1 MTALPTARSALEVER
16 AARWDDARPAATRG
30 APVIVLTYGHSGAEL
45 LRLVLGRDP
54 DLACTVSTGV
64 LPMCEQA
71 ATAWRTADGKP
82 IGPLTALAAASIR
95 ALATTIIA
103 AILSGEG
110 KRRWC
115 ETSTAPPGYA
125 DTFLQLFPGTRI
137 LCLHR
142 SCPDVIQAA
151 LHASPWGL
159 AGEAFA
165 PFTSVHPVSAV
176 AALTAYWTAHTQ
188 SLLAFERAHPGA
200 CLRVRYEDLAA
211 DSFEDL
217 RAFLSLGDGGPGAP
231 SPTGLGIGT
240 PTGSDDPPLP
250 FPAEQVPP
258 GLLEQANELMKELGY
273 PLLGA
278 AAKAAANPAGRR
290 P

>member
-1 MTALPTARSALEVER
+1 MTARSALEGEP

-30 APVIVLTYGHSGAEL
+30 APVIVLTYAHSGAER
-45 LRLVLGRDP
+45 LRSMLRRDP
-54 DLACTVSTGV
+54 DLACTVGTGV

-71 ATAWRTADGKP
+71 AAAWRTADGKP
-82 IGPLTALAAASIR
+82 TGPLTALAAASIR
-95 ALATTIIA
+95 ALATAIIA
-103 AILSGEG
+103 ATLSGEG

-115 ETSTAPPGYA
+115 ETSTAPPVYA
-125 DTFLQLFPGTRI
+125 GTFLRLFPGTRA

-165 PFTSVHPVSAV
+165 PFSTAHPVSAA
-176 AALTAYWTAHTQ
+176 AALTAYWTAHSQ
-188 SLLAFERAHPGA
+188 SLLAFERANPGA
-200 CLRVRYEDLAA
+200 CLRVRYEDLGD

-217 RAFLSLGDGGPGAP
+217 RAFLSLGDGGPWAP
-231 SPTGLGIGT
+231 SPVSPGIGT
-240 PTGSDDPPLP
+240 PPAADDPPPP
-250 FPAEQVPP
+250 FPAGHIPP

-273 PLLGA
+273 PPLGR
-278 AAKAAANPAGRR
+278 GSRS
-290 P
+290 